1 MKAFNFQSLDQQ
13 VLLNHGDKIKQLY
26 EALEKNPDQYEN
38 DPILKDIITCAYNIV
53 LGSTLDSLSNVEFIK
68 DFFKLD
74 TILKETY
81 SNIEDYFNE
90 ISDKINSLT
99 ESEGNQMIIL
109 LSGITFL
116 NLYIQVN
123 WTGPTLQIP
132 KEFNIKNN
140 NRDILSL
147 LEVDGETFYVKSQY
161 PLFLYLAK
169 ICLID
174 NYAFLSDGCQSACL
188 WSCRAMMYYQRS
200 LANMVPTFKSSLNE
214 RFQIVFR
221 FYSLDAIMEW
231 NDENQYSKD
240 ELIDLATQIKIE
252 QSLVFNYYKQLN
264 KFRDAITEAKEISGL
279 DASLTGALGK
289 RTRFQTFDT
298 AQLVLEVKSSRA
310 VSSVVGENEPSVSDP
325 SNYKFK
331 REVTNDDPTLLS
343 KPTLVDKEKF
353 DTGNLRVIDQA
364 LCLIQCLN
372 VKNQNTS
379 NGLIT
384 EEMLPFVQKTLE
396 HSNNWIVHSLGLLIK
411 SRIEIHSSKTS
422 ERAVLQI
429 QALVDQYDDETSPA
443 SERMRMIYA
452 LDYPSRWDM
461 EREVAEK
468 FIGIGAA
475 ASAFDIFE
483 RLEMWDDAIQCLTFM
498 GKHARSE
505 ELVLARIAIQ
515 PTPELYC
522 VLGDLKN
529 DAQHYLTSW
538 ELSKKKYARAQR
550 SLGKHYLMQE
560 KWNEAIEHFSIA
572 LAINPLF
579 PASWFNLGCSAM
591 RIEKWDVAVNA
602 FTRVVSMEPEEGE
615 AWANL
620 ASVYMYQNKLEKASL
635 ALQEGIKHK
644 RDNWKM
650 WENFLYCSMG
660 ISDFQNSITAVIQ
673 IFELNN
679 KKVDLN
685 VLQGLADHVV
695 SDKLDKQGINGRKLE
710 KLVSELFGRITSKLT
725 NSADLWKIYSSYHY
739 QLGNSDK
746 AIDLQQKACRSVES
760 AGWENSKP
768 HFEKVALFTKVLCN
782 LYLEFPNTS
791 YIYSAK
797 LKVKGILKK
806 VETSFSDT
814 ETFKDLQNVLKQLEE
829 KEQSLI

>member
-1 MKAFNFQSLDQQ
+1 
-13 VLLNHGDKIKQLY
+13 
-26 EALEKNPDQYEN
+26 
-38 DPILKDIITCAYNIV
+38 
-53 LGSTLDSLSNVEFIK
+53 
-68 DFFKLD
+68 
-74 TILKETY
+74 
-81 SNIEDYFNE
+81 
-90 ISDKINSLT
+90 
-99 ESEGNQMIIL
+99 MI
-109 LSGITFL
+109 F
-116 NLYIQVN
+116 
-123 WTGPTLQIP
+123 
-132 KEFNIKNN
+132 
-140 NRDILSL
+140 
-147 LEVDGETFYVKSQY
+147 
-161 PLFLYLAK
+161 
-169 ICLID
+169 
-174 NYAFLSDGCQSACL
+174 
-188 WSCRAMMYYQRS
+188 YQRS
-200 LANMVPTFKSSLNE
+200 LANMVPTFKSSINE

-221 FYSLDAIMEW
+221 FYSLDSILEW
-231 NDENQYSKD
+231 IDNDTNNSNYNKD
-240 ELIDLATQIKIE
+240 DLIDLATQIKIE
-252 QSLVFNYYKQLN
+252 QCLVFNYYKQLN
-264 KFRDAITEAKEISGL
+264 KLKDAIDEAKEISGF
-279 DASLTGALGK
+279 DAALTGALGK
-289 RTRFQTFDT
+289 RTRFQSFNT

-310 VSSVVGENEPSVSDP
+310 APVDSVSSEEPVVFDANH
-325 SNYKFK
+325 KFK

-343 KPTLVDKEKF
+343 KPSLVEKEKF
-353 DTGNLRVIDQA
+353 ETGNLRIIDQA
-364 LCLIQCLN
+364 LCLLQCLN
-372 VKNQNTS
+372 VKNQNT
-379 NGLIT
+379 NFGLVT
-384 EEMLPFVQKTLE
+384 EEMLPFIQKTLE
-396 HSNNWIVHSLGLLIK
+396 RSNNWIVHSMGLLIK

-443 SERMRMIYA
+443 SERMKMIFA
-452 LDYPSRWDM
+452 LDYPSRWEM
-461 EREVAEK
+461 EREVGEK

-505 ELVLARIAIQ
+505 ELVLSRLAVH

-529 DAQHYLTSW
+529 EAEFYLKSW
-538 ELSKKKYARAQR
+538 ELSKHKYARAQR

-560 KWNEAIEHFSIA
+560 KWQEAIDHFTIG

-591 RIEKWDVAVNA
+591 RIEKWDVATNA
-602 FTRVVSMEPEEGE
+602 FTRVVSLEPEEGE

-620 ASVYMYQNKLEKASL
+620 ASVYMYQNKLERASM
-635 ALQEGIKHK
+635 ALQEGLKHK

-660 ISDFQNSITAVIQ
+660 IRDYQNSITAIIQ
-673 IFELNN
+673 VFELNN

-685 VLQGLADHVV
+685 VLQGLANHVV
-695 SDKLDKQGINGRKLE
+695 SDEPDKQNINGRKLE

-725 NSADLWKIYSSYHY
+725 NNADLWKIYSAYHY

-760 AGWENSKP
+760 PGWENEKL

-791 YIYSAK
+791 FIYSAK

-806 VETSFSDT
+806 VESSFSDT
-814 ETFKDLQNVLKQLEE
+814 ETYKDLQNVLKQLED
-829 KEQSLI
+829 KEQQLI